1 MDDYEEKVDIIV
13 KDVINQVS
21 SNSITDDDLND
32 IRSYLK
38 KKIDE
43 KSYSISELN
52 NIIRDL
58 KQNINKK
65 NFNKKDIKNAAKQAK
80 RNNAKKINTF
90 NPLNDLS
97 GLSTSQKI
105 KVIF

>member
-21 SNSITDDDLND
+21 SNSMTDDDLND

-43 KSYSISELN
+43 KSYSISTSSKL
-52 NIIRDL
+52 IL
-58 KQNINKK
+58 
-65 NFNKKDIKNAAKQAK
+65 FY
-80 RNNAKKINTF
+80 TF
-90 NPLNDLS
+90 
-97 GLSTSQKI
+97 QYR
-105 KVIF
+105 